1 MLCVYDRRLRGL
13 LVEANNLPT
22 DEQLLEMEVPCLR
35 KPTGKVPLVASPIKK
50 KRKGLKLKRVKH
62 KAHRSVKAPSQTSL
76 DMVESA

>member
-35 KPTGKVPLVASPIKK
+35 KPTVKAPLVAPLPIKK
-50 KRKGLKLKRVKH
+50 KRKGLKLKRVKQ
-62 KAHRSVKAPSQTSL
+62 KAHRTVKAS
-76 DMVESA
+76 